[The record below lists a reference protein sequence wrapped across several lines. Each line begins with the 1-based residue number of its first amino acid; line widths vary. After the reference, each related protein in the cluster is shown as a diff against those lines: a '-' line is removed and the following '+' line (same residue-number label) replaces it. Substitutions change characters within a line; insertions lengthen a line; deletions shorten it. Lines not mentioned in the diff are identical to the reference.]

1 MKNLL
6 IKSLML
12 CATAVASE
20 HLIVIDPGH
29 GGSKSSGTQSA
40 HTLSSANNATSPS
53 GLKEKDLTLEL
64 SKEIA
69 KQIELL
75 AKSYPE
81 TKIEC
86 IFTRSDDTNPDF
98 AQRAMTCANTRKT
111 PSAILS
117 IHFNASESHD
127 ALGTLAV
134 IRHKKINTN
143 YERDHEFAMHVTNAT
158 SSAVSLF
165 VDGSKPKPPI
175 TDAHLHNG
183 AGSNFFWQLAR
194 HESLSKVPKCFL
206 EVEFMDRKDVESK
219 LLKTKETTFPVI
231 GKAIAESLYA
241 YCTKK
246 SDESASKQATLNPS
260 GASAQR

>member
-1 MKNLL
+1 MKNILV
-6 IKSLML
+6 KSLLL

-64 SKEIA
+64 SKEIG

-75 AKSYPE
+75 AKSHSE
-81 TKIEC
+81 TKIEHV
-86 IFTRSDDTNPDF
+86 FTRSDDTNPDF

-117 IHFNASESHD
+117 IHFNASDSHN

-143 YERDHEFAMHVTNAT
+143 YDRDHEFAMHVTNAT

-165 VDGSKPKPPI
+165 VNGSKPKAPI

-206 EVEFMDRKDVESK
+206 EVEFMDRKDVESQ
-219 LLKTKETTFPVI
+219 LLIPREKTFPVI

-241 YCTKK
+241 YCAKQA
-246 SDESASKQATLNPS
+246 DEAASKQAALNPS
-260 GASAQR
+260 GTSAQR